1 MTDFY
6 LINQVIIIEVRNNKF
21 IGIDMNK
28 SDKIEVLKFTIWFN
42 LFIGIYNIYVFN
54 ELNSLFHLVLGSVNI
69 GVWVF
74 FREKYLN
81 FSFAKLFGSIK

>member
-1 MTDFY
+1 M
-6 LINQVIIIEVRNNKF
+6 RNNKF
-21 IGIDMNK
+21 IGIDMSK
-28 SDKIEVLKFTIWFN
+28 SDKLEVLKFTIWFN

-81 FSFAKLFGSIK
+81 FSFAKLFGTIK